1 MKKVI
6 AGMVMAVSMAGLAH
20 AGGDAA
26 TGQAKSA
33 TCAACHGADGNSM
46 MGNFP
51 SLAGQGERYLVKQMQ
66 DVKSGARAIPEMTG
80 LLDNLS
86 QQDLEDIAA
95 YFASQKGGIG
105 QAKPELVEA
114 GQALYRGGN
123 LANGVA
129 ACTACHSPNGSGNAP
144 AGFPRLSG
152 QHPEYTA
159 KQLRAFRSGER
170 ANDGESRMMRDVAA
184 RLTDAE
190 IEAVANYLRG
200 LH

>member
-26 TGQAKSA
+26 AGQAKSA